1 MDFLFI
7 GNFKFFNCIY
17 NYSIWGNVVVGM
29 IGLVMNDEELV
40 FRVLYGLNIES
51 NSKNEWDNDGGLIWL
66 DGMKK
71 VGFFV

>member
-1 MDFLFI
+1 
-7 GNFKFFNCIY
+7 
-17 NYSIWGNVVVGM
+17 M